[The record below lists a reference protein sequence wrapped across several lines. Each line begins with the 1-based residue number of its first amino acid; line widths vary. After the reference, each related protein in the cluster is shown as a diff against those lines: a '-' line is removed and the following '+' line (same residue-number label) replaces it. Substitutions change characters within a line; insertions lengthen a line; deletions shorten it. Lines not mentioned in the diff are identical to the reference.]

1 MIAPLTCCYITLW
14 SISFWLWTPKT
25 HLSSDPS
32 SKFASH
38 PAVYY
43 TYLQCACLQLWS
55 HAIPGRRTQW
65 PLVFFCHPVFMAVYG
80 YWLEWQPA
88 TMWGCQLTLYSFCKI
103 VTVTSSLGCWHC
115 LHSNVDCGAGLC
127 NGRASVLSV
136 PLIDSSSGGWRVCSC
151 APSGQEISIVSCR
164 RRI

>member
-1 MIAPLTCCYITLW
+1 MLLHYLVIYFILTVDSQGTSQLRSLIKIC
-14 SISFWLWTPKT
+14 ISSSCVLYLFAVR
-25 HLSSDPS
+25 LSSTLKS
-32 SKFASH
+32 C
-38 PAVYY
+38 Y
-43 TYLQCACLQLWS
+43 TWKKNS
-55 HAIPGRRTQW
+55 VAIS
-65 PLVFFCHPVFMAVYG
+65 FFCHPVFMAVYG

-103 VTVTSSLGCWHC
+103 VTVTSRLGCRHC

-164 RRI
+164 CRI